1 MNINAFYPCS
11 CIAYATDRV
20 LEVASPALSCYLR
33 TKLKTLKLCFR
44 IGRIIEALCRMT
56 LRRGRRG
63 RDLSFL
69 GISLLDLL
77 CYHTS
82 SAMLEHGRRWS
93 SSIEEPRGEV
103 STTGTFNFF
112 GLTLARLMGLGR
124 YLLFG
129 SSISMGGI
137 AIWCMHYISNRAIVL
152 GDGQAAMQISYSSEF
167 TALSF
172 FVPILVLLAAF
183 TAVGSD
189 DQASNVRVA
198 IGGTLAGLAIC
209 GMHYLG
215 QAGIS
220 NYTCIYSVGNVVG
233 SAVVAAAAS
242 VVALSVFFILR
253 ASWTNSWWK
262 RAFCAL
268 ILAGAVFGMHWLASV
283 GTQYRLK
290 PGGPSLSHNI
300 SRDST
305 VIVVIVLVRPLHM
318 PQPVLILRQIVCCC
332 LLYPYSPH
340 DTCTEEESS
349 FRRQSTAHCPSFG
362 YL

>member
-1 MNINAFYPCS
+1 
-11 CIAYATDRV
+11 
-20 LEVASPALSCYLR
+20 
-33 TKLKTLKLCFR
+33 
-44 IGRIIEALCRMT
+44 
-56 LRRGRRG
+56 
-63 RDLSFL
+63 
-69 GISLLDLL
+69 
-77 CYHTS
+77 
-82 SAMLEHGRRWS
+82 
-93 SSIEEPRGEV
+93 
-103 STTGTFNFF
+103 
-112 GLTLARLMGLGR
+112 
-124 YLLFG
+124 
-129 SSISMGGI
+129 MGGI

-152 GDGQAAMQISYSSEF
+152 GDGQLAMQISYSSGF
-167 TALSF
+167 TTLSF

-233 SAVVAAAAS
+233 SVVVAAAAS
-242 VVALSVFFILR
+242 VVSLSVFFILR

-262 RAFCAL
+262 RALCAL

-290 PGGPSLSHNI
+290 QGGPSLSHNI

-305 VIVVIVLVRPLHM
+305 VIVVIVLVRPLPM
-318 PQPVLILRQIVCCC
+318 SQPVLVLRQIVYCC
-332 LLYPYSPH
+332 LLHPYSPH
-340 DTCTEEESS
+340 NTCTEEKGS
-349 FRRQSTAHCPSFG
+349 FCRQSTAHRPSFC